1 MITYQDMEKEMEHGT
16 KIVDFIKSAI
26 EKHKGTP
33 EYVMASVADAYNRH
47 RNLTIM
53 QYQKFLYLAS
63 GKAVVD
69 NYSANYKLRT
79 NMFNRLVR
87 QQNQYLLGNGA
98 KWEKDETKKKLGD
111 DFDNKLQDAG
121 EKAIVHGEAFGFWNL
136 DHVEIFSLLE
146 YVPIVDEETGAMKAG
161 IRFWQ
166 IDESHPLRATFY
178 ELDGYTE
185 YIWRKESQNGGEELA
200 AKRSYQLKTKGT
212 EADGMEIVGG
222 ENYPT
227 FPIVPLWANKYKQS
241 EFEGMRENIDAYDL
255 IKSGFCNNVDDASEV
270 YWIIQNAGGMDDID
284 IAEFLQ
290 KLKTKHAANVDD
302 DQKAEP
308 NTIDIP
314 TEAREKLLDRL
325 RADIY
330 EDFMALDTKNIANGA
345 VTATQIEAAYEP
357 VNEKA
362 DGYEYCILE
371 FIKEICRLAGVEDN
385 PTFTRSVIVNATEI
399 IQDILQA
406 APYLSAEYVTEKILT
421 VLGDGDKTEAVLKAI
436 DGEDIN
442 RFGGNNE

>member
-87 QQNQYLLGNGA
+87 QQNQYLLGNGV
-98 KWEKDETKKKLGD
+98 KWEKEETADKLGD

-136 DHVEIFSLLE
+136 DHVEIFSFLE

-222 ENYPT
+222 ENYDT

-399 IQDILQA
+399 IQDVLQA

-421 VLGDGDKTEAVLKAI
+421 LLGDGDKAEEVLKQM

>member
-1 MITYQDMEKEMEHGT
+1 MITYQDMEKEMKHGT

-79 NMFNRLVR
+79 NIFNRLVR
-87 QQNQYLLGNGA
+87 QQNQYLLGNGV
-98 KWEKDETKKKLGD
+98 KWEKKETAKKLGD

-212 EADGMEIVGG
+212 EADGMKIVGG
-222 ENYPT
+222 ENYVT

-330 EDFMALDTKNIANGA
+330 EDFMALDTKNLANGA
-345 VTATQIEAAYEP
+345 VTATQIEASYEP
-357 VNEKA
+357 MNEKA

-385 PTFTRSVIVNATEI
+385 PSFTRSMIVNATEI
-399 IQDILQA
+399 IQNILQA
-406 APYLSAEYVTEKILT
+406 ATYLSAEYVTEKILT
-421 VLGDGDKTEAVLKAI
+421 VLGDGDKSEAVLKAI
-436 DGEDIN
+436 DEESMN
-442 RFGGNNE
+442 RFGGNND

>member
-1 MITYQDMEKEMEHGT
+1 MITYQDMQKEMEHGT

-87 QQNQYLLGNGA
+87 QQNQYLLGNGV
-98 KWEKDETKKKLGD
+98 KWEKNETAKKLGD

-136 DHVEIFSLLE
+136 NHVEIFSLLE

-222 ENYPT
+222 ENYVT

-330 EDFMALDTKNIANGA
+330 EDFMALDTKNLANGA
-345 VTATQIEAAYEP
+345 VTATQIEASYEP
-357 VNEKA
+357 MNEKA
-362 DGYEYCILE
+362 DGYEYCVLE

-385 PTFTRSVIVNATEI
+385 PSFTRSMIVNATEI
-399 IQDILQA
+399 IQNILQA
-406 APYLSAEYVTEKILT
+406 ATYLSAEYVTEKILT
-421 VLGDGDKTEAVLKAI
+421 VLGDGDKSEAVLKAI
-436 DGEDIN
+436 DEESMN
-442 RFGGNNE
+442 RFGGNND

>member
-87 QQNQYLLGNGA
+87 QQNQYLLGNGV
-98 KWEKDETKKKLGD
+98 KWEKNETAKKLGD

-136 DHVEIFSLLE
+136 DHVEIFSFLE
-146 YVPIVDEETGAMKAG
+146 YVPIVDEETGAMRAG

-222 ENYPT
+222 ENYVT

-421 VLGDGDKTEAVLKAI
+421 VLGDGDKAEAVLKAI
-436 DGEDIN
+436 DEESMN
-442 RFGGNNE
+442 RFGGNND

>member
-1 MITYQDMEKEMEHGT
+1 MITYQDMQKEMEHGT

-87 QQNQYLLGNGA
+87 QQNQYLLGNGV
-98 KWEKDETKKKLGD
+98 KWDKKETANKLGD

-302 DQKAEP
+302 DQTVES
-308 NTIDIP
+308 NTINIP

-421 VLGDGDKTEAVLKAI
+421 VLGDGDKAEAVLKAI
-436 DGEDIN
+436 DSEDIN

>member
-1 MITYQDMEKEMEHGT
+1 MITYQDMQKEMEHGT

-87 QQNQYLLGNGA
+87 QQNQYLLGNGV

-136 DHVEIFSLLE
+136 DHVEIFSFLE

-222 ENYPT
+222 ENYDT

-385 PTFTRSVIVNATEI
+385 PSFTRSVIVNATEI
-399 IQDILQA
+399 IQDVLQA

-421 VLGDGDKTEAVLKAI
+421 VLGDGDKAEAVLKAI

>member
-1 MITYQDMEKEMEHGT
+1 MITYQDMEKEMAHGT

-26 EKHKGTP
+26 EKHRGTP

-47 RNLTIM
+47 QNLTIM

-87 QQNQYLLGNGA
+87 QQNQYLLGNGV
-98 KWEKDETKKKLGD
+98 KWEKKETADKLGN
-111 DFDNKLQDAG
+111 DFDNRLQDAG

-222 ENYPT
+222 ENYVT

-421 VLGDGDKTEAVLKAI
+421 VLGDGDRVDSVLKAI

>member
-1 MITYQDMEKEMEHGT
+1 MITYQDMEKKMEHGT

-87 QQNQYLLGNGA
+87 QQNQYLLGNGV
-98 KWEKDETKKKLGD
+98 KWDKKETANKLGD

-385 PTFTRSVIVNATEI
+385 PTFTRSVIVNASEI

>member
-87 QQNQYLLGNGA
+87 QQNQYLLGNGV
-98 KWEKDETKKKLGD
+98 KWEKNETAKKLGD

-121 EKAIVHGEAFGFWNL
+121 ENAIVHGEAFGFWNL
-136 DHVEIFSLLE
+136 DHVEIFSFLE

-222 ENYPT
+222 ENYDT

-308 NTIDIP
+308 NTINIP

-357 VNEKA
+357 LNEKA

-421 VLGDGDKTEAVLKAI
+421 VLGDGDKAEAILKAI
-436 DGEDIN
+436 DEESMN
-442 RFGGNNE
+442 RFGGNND

>member
-87 QQNQYLLGNGA
+87 QQNQYLLGNGV
-98 KWEKDETKKKLGD
+98 KWEKEETANKLGD

-136 DHVEIFSLLE
+136 NHVEIFSLLE

-222 ENYPT
+222 ENYVT

-421 VLGDGDKTEAVLKAI
+421 VLGDGDKAEAVLKAI
-436 DGEDIN
+436 DEESMN
-442 RFGGNNE
+442 RFGGNND

>member
-1 MITYQDMEKEMEHGT
+1 MITYQDMQKEMEHGT

-47 RNLTIM
+47 QNLTIM

-87 QQNQYLLGNGA
+87 QQNQYLLGNGV
-98 KWEKDETKKKLGD
+98 KWEKNETEKKLGD

-136 DHVEIFSLLE
+136 DHVEIFSFLE

-222 ENYPT
+222 ENYDT

-421 VLGDGDKTEAVLKAI
+421 VLGDGDKAEAVLKAI

>member
-1 MITYQDMEKEMEHGT
+1 MITYQDMQKEMEHGT

-87 QQNQYLLGNGA
+87 QQNQYLLGNGV
-98 KWEKDETKKKLGD
+98 KWEKNETAKKLGD

-136 DHVEIFSLLE
+136 NHVEIFSFLE

-222 ENYPT
+222 ENYVT

-399 IQDILQA
+399 IQEILQA